1 MLMLI
6 TLLTDGALISVG
18 YDIVKPNPMPEQWNL
33 VRLFIMASAMGAVSL
48 GACILHMHMH
58 RPPPP
63 VPEFLSRSRFLKQLL
78 FTLRVHQLN

>member
-33 VRLFIMASAMGAVSL
+33 VRLFIMASSMGAVSL
-48 GACILHMHMH
+48 GACILYMHM

-63 VPEFLSRSRFLKQLL
+63 TS
-78 FTLRVHQLN
+78 